1 MEAER
6 RSDREGD
13 DGGWMAAGSS
23 SGAMVRRETRRSEVG
38 LEKSSSLPPPLPK
51 EAVKIDKKK
60 TKKRSDYSIEDILK
74 ILDMSE
80 EELAVVKEEWA
91 EMEAKE
97 KEEAPKVKE
106 TMVEWEARVKKRIE
120 EENKAYRE
128 MMRSQDEDES
138 SWDAIQYRKS
148 WNARWSG
155 TRGSFEDTTRI
166 PPMRFTHKPALDYSA
181 AATPT
186 LQVFFVKVAVAK
198 GALQWPL
205 DVFGIVAMRDVL
217 DRNRNIVFH
226 RTRDNCQTLT
236 EEDRN
241 LVLVGPTH
249 AVALSMPEPVII
261 DVELRVKGTTESEDK
276 GLSFLAVPLL
286 CDDTS
291 YSRLLHSG
299 SYTSKLSTLEFRL
312 GYITSSVEAT
322 IFIRVIQGS
331 WPDGLSAQF
340 AAFTTGFYGKGM
352 ACRDSNTSIDDE
364 RIVLLDSRGE
374 KVVVTSDGNIKLSRR
389 VVSVESNAELKVSVK
404 AWKAYNNVVKNVNVF
419 TALEAGV
426 SYATLDIVFCKLEI
440 SVAWSLIS
448 QYPVSANSVL

>member
-1 MEAER
+1 MV
-6 RSDREGD
+6 
-13 DGGWMAAGSS
+13 AGSS

-38 LEKSSSLPPPLPK
+38 FEKSSSLPPPLPK

-60 TKKRSDYSIEDILK
+60 KKKKKRSDYSIEDILK
-74 ILDMSE
+74 ILDLS

-91 EMEAKE
+91 EMEAKQ
-97 KEEAPKVKE
+97 KEEAPNKVKE

-128 MMRSQDEDES
+128 MMRSQDDDES
-138 SWDAIQYRKS
+138 YWDAIQYRKS

-217 DRNRNIVFH
+217 DCNRNIVFH

-241 LVLVGPTH
+241 LVLVGPTR
-249 AVALSMPEPVII
+249 AVALWMPEPVII
-261 DVELRVKGTTESEDK
+261 DVELKVKGTTESEDK
-276 GLSFLAVPLL
+276 GLSNLAVPLL

-291 YSRLLHSG
+291 YLRLLHSG

-352 ACRDSNTSIDDE
+352 ACRDSNMSIDDE

-374 KVVVTSDGNIKLSRR
+374 KVAVTADGKIKLSRC

-404 AWKAYNNVVKNVNVF
+404 AWKGDNNVVEKAKVF
-419 TALEAGV
+419 TALKAGV
-426 SYATLDIVFCKLEI
+426 RNTTLDIGFCNMEI